1 MYWYQEEI
9 EALHTKGK
17 KINYKARTIF
27 YGSSSFRLWENLET
41 VFRIYDPVNLGFGG
55 STLAACA
62 WYFESVFD
70 QYKPESIII
79 YAGDN
84 DLADGRH
91 PEEVLLNLELI
102 RIKIRNKYGNI
113 PITFISIK
121 PSICRMHLIDSIRYV
136 NLLAEELTQRDPHF
150 YYVNI
155 HDRMLNDKGEPIA
168 KLFDADELHL
178 SPEGYLTWQEELHKH
193 NEIFPQPCKENIT
206 NGLALP

>member
-17 KINYKARTIF
+17 QINYKARTIF
-27 YGSSSFRLWENLET
+27 YGSSSFRLWTNLET
-41 VFRIYDPVNLGFGG
+41 VFRIYDAVNLGFGG

-62 WYFESVFD
+62 WYFDSVFD
-70 QYKPESIII
+70 KYKPESIII

-113 PITFISIK
+113 PITFISVK
-121 PSICRMHLIDSIRYV
+121 PSICRMNLIDSIRYV
-136 NLLAEELTQRDPHF
+136 NLMAEELTLRDPYF
-150 YYVNI
+150 YYINI
-155 HDRMLNDKGEPIA
+155 HDKMLNSKGEPIA
-168 KLFDADELHL
+168 KYFIADELHL

-193 NEIFPQPCKENIT
+193 NEIFPQPCKESIT
-206 NGLALP
+206 NGLAHP